1 MRKLM
6 AVAMGTALAGCP
18 VAAVAEGGRLG
29 FVHEPYAPAA
39 EAGGLGGFG
48 GFGGAGTSEAFGVA
62 VASSAAMQED
72 VDRSRRQRE
81 IALQEMWLYYRI
93 GVGAT
98 DRGSAR
104 FENFTGA
111 NFDADFES
119 PGLLVAFA
127 IGGRYRL
134 WAQGPWSRVGLR
146 FEVEGLFGYSQY
158 DRNGL
163 GAGPRAADGDLL
175 EYGFSVNIMP
185 DLKLG
190 RFNLFAGGGIG
201 GSVFT
206 ISDSSPS
213 DYDRSRGALSL
224 QAMAGASFE
233 LTEPVSI
240 YTMVRYRTYSN
251 IHFYDDGDT
260 RMRLLDLDSASL
272 EVGLEFR
279 F

>member
-1 MRKLM
+1 MRNLM
-6 AVAMGTALAGCP
+6 AMAAVLACSAGVLAG
-18 VAAVAEGGRLG
+18 GGRLG
-29 FVHEPYAPAA
+29 FVHEPYVPAA
-39 EAGGLGGFG
+39 
-48 GFGGAGTSEAFGVA
+48 GAPSGAPLASVGTSGAFGVA
-62 VASSAAMQED
+62 VAGGAAQDD
-72 VDRSRRQRE
+72 VDWGRRRRE
-81 IALQEMWLYYRI
+81 IAQQEMWLYYRI

-104 FENFTGA
+104 FENFTSTD
-111 NFDADFES
+111 FDADFDS
-119 PGLLVAFA
+119 PGLLASFA

-134 WAQGPWSRVGLR
+134 WAEGPWSRVGLR
-146 FEVEGLFGYSQY
+146 FEVEGLFGYSEY

-163 GAGPRAADGDLL
+163 GAGPRAGDGDLF
-175 EYGFSVNIMP
+175 EYGLSMNLMP
-185 DLKLG
+185 DVKLG

-201 GSVFT
+201 GSIFT

-213 DYDRSRGALSL
+213 DYDDSRGALSL

-233 LTEPVSI
+233 LTEPVSL
-240 YTMVRYRTYSN
+240 YAMVRYRTYSN
-251 IHFYDDGDT
+251 IHFYDDTDV

>member
-1 MRKLM
+1 MRNRTT
-6 AVAMGTALAGCP
+6 VAALAL
-18 VAAVAEGGRLG
+18 AACTTASLGEGGRLS

-39 EAGGLGGFG
+39 SSAAGYAGGSLGST
-48 GFGGAGTSEAFGVA
+48 GTSSALGVA
-62 VASSAAMQED
+62 VAGSAAQDD
-72 VDRSRRQRE
+72 VEWSRRQRE
-81 IALQEMWLYYRI
+81 IALQEMWLYYRV

-104 FENFTGA
+104 FENFNGLD
-111 NFDADFES
+111 FDADFDS
-119 PGLLVAFA
+119 PGLIASFA
-127 IGGRYRL
+127 IGGRYRV
-134 WAQGPWSRVGLR
+134 WADGPWSRVGIR
-146 FEVEGLFGYSQY
+146 FEVEGIFGYDEY
-158 DRNGL
+158 DRNGI
-163 GAGPRAADGDLL
+163 GAGPRAGDGDLF
-175 EYGFSVNIMP
+175 EYGLSANIMP
-185 DLKLG
+185 DVKLG

-201 GSVFT
+201 GSLFT

-213 DYDRSRGALSL
+213 DYDDSRGALSL

-240 YTMVRYRTYSN
+240 YAMFRYRTYSN
-251 IHFYDDGDT
+251 IHFYDDSDV

>member
-1 MRKLM
+1 MRNLM
-6 AVAMGTALAGCP
+6 VMAAALACSAG
-18 VAAVAEGGRLG
+18 VLAEGGRLG
-29 FVHEPYAPAA
+29 FVHEPYVPAA
-39 EAGGLGGFG
+39 APSAGAEGAFG
-48 GFGGAGTSEAFGVA
+48 GTSEAFGVA
-62 VASSAAMQED
+62 VARSAAQDD
-72 VDRSRRQRE
+72 VDWTRRQRE

-104 FENFTGA
+104 FENFNGSD
-111 NFDADFES
+111 FDADFDS
-119 PGLLVAFA
+119 PGLLVSFA

-134 WAQGPWSRVGLR
+134 WADGPWSRVGMR
-146 FEVEGLFGYSQY
+146 FEVEGLFGYSEY

-163 GAGPRAADGDLL
+163 GAGPRAGDGDLF
-175 EYGFSVNIMP
+175 EYGLSANIMP
-185 DLKLG
+185 DIKLG

-201 GSVFT
+201 GSLFT

-213 DYDRSRGALSL
+213 DYDDSRGALSL

-233 LTEPVSI
+233 LTEPVSL
-240 YTMVRYRTYSN
+240 YAMVRYRTYSN
-251 IHFYDDGDT
+251 IHFYDDTDI